1 MPGPL
6 RREPAVRGRA
16 GTAGCRGGRGGGGRL
31 ALEAHWGF
39 APYDPSDD
47 QNGLIG
53 NLYIDGGGTTR
64 PTRITQ
70 ATWEDGDG
78 KTHSSSETFVIE
90 VLTNRG
96 YIPISEFAEEHGG
109 GRRY

>member
-1 MPGPL
+1 M
-6 RREPAVRGRA
+6 
-16 GTAGCRGGRGGGGRL
+16 
-31 ALEAHWGF
+31 
-39 APYDPSDD
+39 PYDPSDD

-78 KTHSSSETFVIE
+78 KTRSGSEAFVIGL
-90 VLTNRG
+90 LTDRG
-96 YIPISEFAEEHGG
+96 CIPISEFAEERGG
-109 GRRY
+109 GRCH